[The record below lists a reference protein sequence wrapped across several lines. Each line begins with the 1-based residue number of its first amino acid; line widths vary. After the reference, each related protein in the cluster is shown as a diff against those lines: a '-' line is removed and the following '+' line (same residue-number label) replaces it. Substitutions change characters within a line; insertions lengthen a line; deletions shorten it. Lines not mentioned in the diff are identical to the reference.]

1 MKNNSMGDYYLL
13 NNVRFSPEERTL
25 FNDESGE
32 ILVLTNISARCLL
45 CFCEHY
51 EKLISHDELIE
62 FVWDVQH
69 KTVQYNSLYQTLL
82 ILRRSLVQIGLSQEM
97 IRTLPRKGFIMG
109 GIHLER
115 HSSETPPDIQYQNGA
130 GEQLTEMEAPA
141 VQGEIVDDDVPPLLM
156 SQRSEAQIS
165 EVTSNKA
172 SGVTLR
178 LSLTTCLAMVMLLV
192 LAIAGLWH
200 IISPESRNFFAGY
213 EVVKDA
219 PGAGICTWLYNS
231 DATNFQRHRQFSADH
246 PELCNEQEA
255 IYVTAYDTSRKIS
268 AVACSNSLT
277 TANRQAHCLSWY
289 YPNRPTVK
297 TPYNEEK
304 K

>member
-32 ILVLTNISARCLL
+32 ILALTNISARCLL
-45 CFCEHY
+45 CFCERY
-51 EKLISHDELIE
+51 EELISHDELIE

-69 KTVQYNSLYQTLL
+69 KRVQYNSLYQTLL

-115 HSSETPPDIQYQNGA
+115 HSSEALPDIQHHDGTA
-130 GEQLTEMEAPA
+130 ERLAVMEAPA
-141 VQGEIVDDDVPPLLM
+141 VQDEIVDDVPPLVM
-156 SQRSEAQIS
+156 PQHIEAQIP
-165 EVTSNKA
+165 EIAPGKA
-172 SGVTLR
+172 PGITLR
-178 LSLTTCLAMVMLLV
+178 LSIVTCLAMAVLSV
-192 LAIAGLWH
+192 LAMVGLWH
-200 IISPESRNFFAGY
+200 IISPKSRNFFSGY

-246 PELCNEQEA
+246 PELCNAQEA

-297 TPYNEEK
+297 DSLQ
-304 K
+304 